1 MVVCCPA
8 VRLVGLAVNELIVGL
23 LAGPVADGAQAAK
36 PDSVTIEMAIKT
48 SNHLCLFTFTSLFVT
63 FV

>member
-1 MVVCCPA
+1 M
-8 VRLVGLAVNELIVGL
+8 LVGLAVKELMVGL
-23 LAGPVADGAQAAK
+23 PAGTVADGAQAAK

-48 SNHLCLFTFTSLFVT
+48 SNHLCLFTFTSLFFT